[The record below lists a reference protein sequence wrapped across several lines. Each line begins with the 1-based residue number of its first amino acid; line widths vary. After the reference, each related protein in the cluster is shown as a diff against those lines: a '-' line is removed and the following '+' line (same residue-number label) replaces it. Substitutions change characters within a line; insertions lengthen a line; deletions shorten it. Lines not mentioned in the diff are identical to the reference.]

1 MFRVTECTFRVT
13 ECTFRDTE
21 WPFRDTEWRFIINI
35 KQNYLSQNK
44 SDVCTCFYINFS
56 YICGDYIQN
65 KKLIKMNKF
74 FLTSLLVAAA
84 ITANAQD
91 NTTKDSL
98 TMETMMHNIPEVMV
112 KGSRPIVKAERGM
125 LSYNMPLL
133 LKQLPADNAYEA
145 LTRIPGVSN
154 ATGNIS
160 FSGNEV
166 TLIINGQAT
175 TLTQEQLA
183 ERLKAMPATQLAK
196 AEVML
201 SAPARYH
208 VRGMAINIV
217 TKDYAGTNQLSG
229 QIIGGL
235 VQTKYAKGFGDLYL
249 SMQRGKFGLDAQ
261 YKLVN
266 GNSYGESSR
275 IANHPLG
282 NNRIHYNDETG
293 QKSFGITHDYRL
305 GMNYAFSKNHRLD
318 VAYTGQWDKTNS
330 NSRTTGS
337 SISGMHRDSHE
348 YLHNVDVNY
357 ALPFGLTLSGSY
369 TYYRT
374 PQQQALDG
382 TITTENKNETERNL
396 TSGSEQTINK
406 WMFTADQTHSLA
418 HGWGL
423 SYGVKGQFT
432 SNKSYQTTID
442 KDGSVLPDGTSS
454 VDLNERIWNI
464 YAGFSKQI
472 NKAISLEA
480 SVAAEQYHSPIWDKW
495 RVYPTLNALWN
506 VNDNHLLN
514 LSFSSNSEFPSYWST
529 MSNVYYSSTYTE
541 IHGNPDLKPFSYSNV
556 NLMWQIKRRYTLMA
570 FASLKP
576 DYSVQLPYQ
585 TTDRMAVIMK
595 ETNFDYSNSFGLQ
608 ASAIFSAGKWLN
620 GNVFAVGTYKHDK
633 SSHFFDLPFNR
644 KKLSVRLGGMASVKL
659 CSTQDLRLILN
670 PFIQSKAIQGVYDI
684 SPIFRMNAKL
694 QWSSHDGRWGLRING
709 NNIFNNKYDTRS
721 VQGNQDYRMKI
732 NYSWASVTFAVIYKF
747 GGYKEKTVKEVDT
760 SRMGH

>member
-1 MFRVTECTFRVT
+1 
-13 ECTFRDTE
+13 
-21 WPFRDTEWRFIINI
+21 
-35 KQNYLSQNK
+35 
-44 SDVCTCFYINFS
+44 
-56 YICGDYIQN
+56 
-65 KKLIKMNKF
+65 MNRLL
-74 FLTSLLVAAA
+74 LTGLLVTAA

-91 NTTKDSL
+91 NAQKDSL

-112 KGSRPIVKAERGM
+112 KGLRPIVKAERGM

-145 LTRIPGVSN
+145 LTHIPGVSD
-154 ATGNIS
+154 ATGSIS

-166 TLIINGQAT
+166 TLIVNGQAT
-175 TLTQEQLA
+175 TLTQEQLT
-183 ERLKAMPATQLAK
+183 ERLKSMPAAQLAK

-229 QIIGGL
+229 QAIGGMR
-235 VQTKYAKGFGDLYL
+235 QNKYANEFGNLYL
-249 SMQRGKFGLDAQ
+249 SLQRGKFGLDAQ
-261 YKLVN
+261 YKYVN

-282 NNRIHYNDETG
+282 NNRVYYNDETG
-293 QKSFGITHDYRL
+293 QKSFGITHNYRL
-305 GMNYAFSKNHRLD
+305 GMNYTFSTNHRLD
-318 VAYTGQWDKTNS
+318 VAYTGKWDKTSS
-330 NSRTTGS
+330 NSHTTGS
-337 SISGMHRDSHE
+337 SISGMHSDSHE

-382 TITTENKNETERNL
+382 TMTTENKNETERNL
-396 TSGSEQTINK
+396 TSGSKQTINK

-442 KDGSVLPDGTSS
+442 KNGTILPDGTSS
-454 VDLNERIWNI
+454 VDNNERIWNI

-472 NKAISLEA
+472 NKGLSLEA
-480 SVAAEQYHSPIWDKW
+480 SVAAEQYHSPVWDKW

-529 MSNVYYSSTYTE
+529 MSNVFYSSTYTE
-541 IHGNPDLKPFSYSNV
+541 IHGNPDLKPFSYYNV
-556 NLMWQIKRRYTLMA
+556 NLMWQIKRRYTLIA

-576 DYSVQLPYQ
+576 DYFVQLPYQ

-620 GNVFAVGTYKHDK
+620 SNVFAVGTYKHDK
-633 SSHFFDLPFNR
+633 SRNFFDLPFDR
-644 KKLSVRLGGMASVKL
+644 KKLSVILGGTASVKL

-670 PFIQSKAIQGVYDI
+670 PFYQTKAIQGVYDI
-684 SPIFRMNAKL
+684 SPIFSMDAKL
-694 QWSSHDGRWGLRING
+694 QWSSHDGKWGLRLNG
-709 NNIFNNKYDTRS
+709 SNIFNNRFDTRS
-721 VQGNQDYRMKI
+721 VQGNQDYRMKV
-732 NYSWASVTFAVIYKF
+732 NYNWSSFTFAVIYKF

>member
-1 MFRVTECTFRVT
+1 MVNKIFLLGLFL
-13 ECTFRDTE
+13 
-21 WPFRDTEWRFIINI
+21 
-35 KQNYLSQNK
+35 LSVANVKAQ
-44 SDVCTCFYINFS
+44 T
-56 YICGDYIQN
+56 
-65 KKLIKMNKF
+65 
-74 FLTSLLVAAA
+74 LTQ
-84 ITANAQD
+84 T
-91 NTTKDSL
+91 DSL
-98 TMETMMHNIPEVMV
+98 TMETMLHNLPEVMV

-145 LTRIPGVSN
+145 LTRIPGISD
-154 ATGNIS
+154 ATGSIS

-175 TLTQEQLA
+175 TLTQEQLT
-183 ERLKAMPATQLAK
+183 ERLKAMPAAQLAK
-196 AEVML
+196 AEVLL

-229 QIIGGL
+229 QIIGGMR
-235 VQTKYAKGFGDLYL
+235 QNKYANEFGNLYFSL
-249 SMQRGKFGLDAQ
+249 QRGKFGLDAQ
-261 YKLVN
+261 YKYVN

-305 GMNYAFSKNHRLD
+305 GMNYAFGKNHRLD

-506 VNDNHLLN
+506 ANDNHLLN

-529 MSNVYYSSTYTE
+529 MSNVFYSSTYTE
-541 IHGNPDLKPFSYSNV
+541 IHGNPDLKPFSYYNV

-644 KKLSVRLGGMASVKL
+644 KKLSVRLGGTASVKL

-694 QWSSHDGRWGLRING
+694 QWSSHDGKWGLRING

-747 GGYKEKTVKEVDT
+747 GGYKEKNVKAVDT

>member
-1 MFRVTECTFRVT
+1 M
-13 ECTFRDTE
+13 
-21 WPFRDTEWRFIINI
+21 N
-35 KQNYLSQNK
+35 
-44 SDVCTCFYINFS
+44 
-56 YICGDYIQN
+56 
-65 KKLIKMNKF
+65 IKMNRIF
-74 FLTSLLVAAA
+74 FMGIFVALT

-91 NTTKDSL
+91 NIPKDSL
-98 TMETMMHNIPEVMV
+98 TMETMLHNLPEVMV

-145 LTRIPGVSN
+145 LTRIPGVSD
-154 ATGNIS
+154 ATGSIS

-175 TLTQEQLA
+175 TLTQKQLT
-183 ERLKAMPATQLAK
+183 ERLKAMPAAQLAK

-229 QIIGGL
+229 QVIGGMK
-235 VQTKYAKGFGDLYL
+235 QSKYAKGFGDLYL
-249 SMQRGKFGLDAQ
+249 SLQRGKFGLDAQ
-261 YKLVN
+261 YKYVN

-282 NNRIHYNDETG
+282 NNRVYYNDETG
-293 QKSFGITHDYRL
+293 QKSFGITHNYRL

-318 VAYTGQWDKTNS
+318 VAYTGLWDKRCSNS
-330 NSRTTGS
+330 NTTGS
-337 SISGMHRDSHE
+337 SISGMHHDSHE

-357 ALPFGLTLSGSY
+357 SLPFGLTLNGSY

-382 TITTENKNETERNL
+382 TMHTDESMSETERNL

-442 KDGSVLPDGTSS
+442 KDGTILPDGTSS
-454 VDLNERIWNI
+454 VDNNERIWNI

-480 SVAAEQYHSPIWDKW
+480 SVAAEQYHSPVWDEW
-495 RVYPTLNALWN
+495 RMYPTLNALWN

-529 MSNVYYSSTYTE
+529 MSNVFYSSTYTE
-541 IHGNPDLKPFSYSNV
+541 IHGNPDLKPFSYYNV
-556 NLMWQIKRRYTLMA
+556 NLMWQIKRRYTFMA

-595 ETNFDYSNSFGLQ
+595 ETNFDFSNSFGLQ
-608 ASAIFSAGKWLN
+608 ASAMFNAGKWLN

-644 KKLSVRLGGMASVKL
+644 KKLSVILGGTASVKL

-694 QWSSHDGRWGLRING
+694 QWSSHDGKWGLRLNG
-709 NNIFNNKYDTRS
+709 SNIFNYQFDTRS

-732 NYSWASVTFAVIYKF
+732 NYNWASVTFAVIYKF
-747 GGYKEKTVKEVDT
+747 GGYKEKNVKAVDT

>member
-1 MFRVTECTFRVT
+1 MDNKVFLLGLFLLSVANVKAQTQT
-13 ECTFRDTE
+13 
-21 WPFRDTEWRFIINI
+21 
-35 KQNYLSQNK
+35 QN
-44 SDVCTCFYINFS
+44 
-56 YICGDYIQN
+56 
-65 KKLIKMNKF
+65 
-74 FLTSLLVAAA
+74 
-84 ITANAQD
+84 
-91 NTTKDSL
+91 DSL
-98 TMETMMHNIPEVMV
+98 TMENMMHNLPEIMV

-133 LKQLPADNAYEA
+133 MKQLPADNAYEA
-145 LTRIPGVSN
+145 LTRIPGVSD
-154 ATGNIS
+154 ATGSIS

-175 TLTQEQLA
+175 TLTQEQLT
-183 ERLKAMPATQLAK
+183 ERLKAMPAAQLAK

-229 QIIGGL
+229 QVIGGMK
-235 VQTKYAKGFGDLYL
+235 QSKYAKGFGDLYL
-249 SMQRGKFGLDAQ
+249 SLQRGKFGLDAQ
-261 YKLVN
+261 YKYVN

-282 NNRIHYNDETG
+282 NNRVYYNDETG
-293 QKSFGITHDYRL
+293 QKSFGITHNYRL

-318 VAYTGQWDKTNS
+318 VAYTGHWDKRCSNS
-330 NSRTTGS
+330 NTTGS
-337 SISGMHRDSHE
+337 SISGMHHDSHE

-357 ALPFGLTLSGSY
+357 SLPFGLTLNGSY

-382 TITTENKNETERNL
+382 TMHTDESMSETERNL

-406 WMFTADQTHSLA
+406 WMFTADQTHLLA

-454 VDLNERIWNI
+454 VDLNERIWNL

-472 NKAISLEA
+472 NKALSLEA

-529 MSNVYYSSTYTE
+529 MSNVFYSSTYSE
-541 IHGNPDLKPFSYSNV
+541 IHGNPDLKPFAYYNV

-576 DYSVQLPYQ
+576 DYFVQLPYQ
-585 TTDRMAVIMK
+585 TTERMAVIMK
-595 ETNFDYSNSFGLQ
+595 ETNFDYSNSYGLQ
-608 ASAIFSAGKWLN
+608 ASVIFNAGKWLN

-633 SSHFFDLPFNR
+633 SSNFFDLPFNR
-644 KKLSVRLGGMASVKL
+644 KKFSVILGGTASVKL
-659 CSTQDLRLILN
+659 CNTQDLRLILN
-670 PFIQSKAIQGVYDI
+670 PFYQTKAIQGVYDI

-694 QWSSHDGRWGLRING
+694 QWSSHDGKWGLRLNG
-709 NNIFNNKYDTRS
+709 SNIFNNLYDTRS

-732 NYSWASVTFAVIYKF
+732 NYNWASVTFAVIYKF
-747 GGYKEKTVKEVDT
+747 GGYKEKNVKAVDT

>member
-1 MFRVTECTFRVT
+1 MANKIFLLGLFL
-13 ECTFRDTE
+13 
-21 WPFRDTEWRFIINI
+21 
-35 KQNYLSQNK
+35 LSVANVKAQ
-44 SDVCTCFYINFS
+44 T
-56 YICGDYIQN
+56 
-65 KKLIKMNKF
+65 
-74 FLTSLLVAAA
+74 LTQ
-84 ITANAQD
+84 T
-91 NTTKDSL
+91 DSL
-98 TMETMMHNIPEVMV
+98 TMETMLHNLPEVMV

-145 LTRIPGVSN
+145 LTRIPGISD
-154 ATGNIS
+154 ATGSIS

-166 TLIINGQAT
+166 TLIVNGQAT
-175 TLTQEQLA
+175 TLTQEQLT
-183 ERLKAMPATQLAK
+183 ERLKAMPAAQLAK
-196 AEVML
+196 AEVLL

-229 QIIGGL
+229 QIIGGMR
-235 VQTKYAKGFGDLYL
+235 QNKYANEFGNLYL
-249 SMQRGKFGLDAQ
+249 SLQRGKFGLDAQ
-261 YKLVN
+261 YKYVN

-282 NNRIHYNDETG
+282 NNRVYYNDETG

-305 GMNYAFSKNHRLD
+305 GMNYAFGKNHRLD
-318 VAYTGQWDKTNS
+318 VAYTGRWNKTNS

-529 MSNVYYSSTYTE
+529 MSNVFYSSTYTE
-541 IHGNPDLKPFSYSNV
+541 IHGNPDLKPFSYYNV

-644 KKLSVRLGGMASVKL
+644 KKLSVRLGGTASVKL

-694 QWSSHDGRWGLRING
+694 QWSSHDGKWGLRLNG

-747 GGYKEKTVKEVDT
+747 GGYKEKNVKAVDT

>member
-1 MFRVTECTFRVT
+1 MANKIFLLGLFL
-13 ECTFRDTE
+13 
-21 WPFRDTEWRFIINI
+21 
-35 KQNYLSQNK
+35 LSVA
-44 SDVCTCFYINFS
+44 DVKAQT
-56 YICGDYIQN
+56 
-65 KKLIKMNKF
+65 
-74 FLTSLLVAAA
+74 LTH
-84 ITANAQD
+84 T
-91 NTTKDSL
+91 DSL
-98 TMETMMHNIPEVMV
+98 TMENMMHNLPEVMV

-145 LTRIPGVSN
+145 LTRIPGVSD
-154 ATGNIS
+154 ATGSIS

-175 TLTQEQLA
+175 TLTQEQLT
-183 ERLKAMPATQLAK
+183 ERLKAMPAAQLAK

-229 QIIGGL
+229 QIIGGMR
-235 VQTKYAKGFGDLYL
+235 QNKYANECGNLYL
-249 SMQRGKFGLDAQ
+249 SLQRGKFGLDAQ
-261 YKLVN
+261 YKYVN

-282 NNRIHYNDETG
+282 NNRVYYNDETG

-305 GMNYAFSKNHRLD
+305 GMNYAFGKNHRLD
-318 VAYTGQWDKTNS
+318 VAYTGHWDKTCSNS
-330 NSRTTGS
+330 NTTGS
-337 SISGMHRDSHE
+337 SISGMHHDSHE

-357 ALPFGLTLSGSY
+357 SLPFGLTLNGSY

-382 TITTENKNETERNL
+382 TMHTDESMSETERNL

-442 KDGSVLPDGTSS
+442 KDGTIQPNGTSS
-454 VDLNERIWNI
+454 VDNNERIWNI

-472 NKAISLEA
+472 NKAISVEA

-529 MSNVYYSSTYTE
+529 MSNVFYSSTYSE
-541 IHGNPDLKPFSYSNV
+541 IHGNPDLKPFSYYNV

-576 DYSVQLPYQ
+576 DYFVQLPYQ
-585 TTDRMAVIMK
+585 TTERMAVIMK
-595 ETNFDYSNSFGLQ
+595 ETNFDYSNSYGLQ
-608 ASAIFSAGKWLN
+608 ASVIFNAGKWLN

-633 SSHFFDLPFNR
+633 SSNFFDLPFNR
-644 KKLSVRLGGMASVKL
+644 KKLSVILGGTASVKL
-659 CSTQDLRLILN
+659 CNTQDLRLILN
-670 PFIQSKAIQGVYDI
+670 PFFQSKAIQGVYDI
-684 SPIFRMNAKL
+684 SPVFRMNAKL
-694 QWSSHDGRWGLRING
+694 QWSSHDGKWGLRLNG
-709 NNIFNNKYDTRS
+709 SNIFNNLYDTRS

-732 NYSWASVTFAVIYKF
+732 NYNWASVTFAVIYKF
-747 GGYKEKTVKEVDT
+747 GGYKEKNVKAVDT

>member
-1 MFRVTECTFRVT
+1 MA
-13 ECTFRDTE
+13 
-21 WPFRDTEWRFIINI
+21 
-35 KQNYLSQNK
+35 NK
-44 SDVCTCFYINFS
+44 I
-56 YICGDYIQN
+56 
-65 KKLIKMNKF
+65 
-74 FLTSLLVAAA
+74 FLLGLFLLFVA
-84 ITANAQD
+84 NVKAQ
-91 NTTKDSL
+91 TLTQTDSL
-98 TMETMMHNIPEVMV
+98 TMETMLHNLPEVMV

-145 LTRIPGVSN
+145 LTRIPGVSD
-154 ATGNIS
+154 ATGSIS

-175 TLTQEQLA
+175 TLTQEQLT
-183 ERLKAMPATQLAK
+183 ERLKAMPAAQLAK

-229 QIIGGL
+229 QIIGGMR
-235 VQTKYAKGFGDLYL
+235 QNKYANEFGNLYL
-249 SMQRGKFGLDAQ
+249 SLQRGKFGLDAQ
-261 YKLVN
+261 YKYVN

-282 NNRIHYNDETG
+282 NNRVYYNDETG

-305 GMNYAFSKNHRLD
+305 GVNYAFGKNHRLD
-318 VAYTGQWDKTNS
+318 VAYTGHWDKTCSNS
-330 NSRTTGS
+330 NTTGS
-337 SISGMHRDSHE
+337 SISGMHHDSHE

-357 ALPFGLTLSGSY
+357 SLPFGLTLNGSY
-369 TYYRT
+369 TNYRT

-382 TITTENKNETERNL
+382 TMHTDESMSETERNL

-423 SYGVKGQFT
+423 SYGVRGQFT

-442 KDGSVLPDGTSS
+442 KDGTIQPNGTSS
-454 VDLNERIWNI
+454 VDNNERIWNI

-472 NKAISLEA
+472 NKAISVEA

-529 MSNVYYSSTYTE
+529 MSNVFYSSTYTE
-541 IHGNPDLKPFSYSNV
+541 IHGNPDLKPFAYYNV

-576 DYSVQLPYQ
+576 DYFVQLPYQ
-585 TTDRMAVIMK
+585 TTERMAVIMK
-595 ETNFDYSNSFGLQ
+595 ETNFDYSNSYGLQ
-608 ASAIFSAGKWLN
+608 ASVIFNAGKWLN

-633 SSHFFDLPFNR
+633 SSNFFDLPFNR
-644 KKLSVRLGGMASVKL
+644 KKISVILGGTASVKL
-659 CSTQDLRLILN
+659 CNTQDLRLILN
-670 PFIQSKAIQGVYDI
+670 PFFQSKAIQGVYDI

-694 QWSSHDGRWGLRING
+694 QWTSHDGKWGLRLNG
-709 NNIFNNKYDTRS
+709 NNIFNNLYDTRS
-721 VQGNQDYRMKI
+721 VQGNQDYRMKV
-732 NYSWASVTFAVIYKF
+732 NYNWASVTFAVIYKF

>member
-1 MFRVTECTFRVT
+1 MVNKIFLLGLFL
-13 ECTFRDTE
+13 
-21 WPFRDTEWRFIINI
+21 
-35 KQNYLSQNK
+35 LSVANVKAQ
-44 SDVCTCFYINFS
+44 T
-56 YICGDYIQN
+56 
-65 KKLIKMNKF
+65 
-74 FLTSLLVAAA
+74 LTH
-84 ITANAQD
+84 T
-91 NTTKDSL
+91 DSL
-98 TMETMMHNIPEVMV
+98 TMENMMHNLPEVMV

-145 LTRIPGVSN
+145 LTRIPGISD
-154 ATGNIS
+154 ATGSIS

-166 TLIINGQAT
+166 TLIVNGQAT
-175 TLTQEQLA
+175 TLTQEQLT
-183 ERLKAMPATQLAK
+183 ERLKAMPAAQLAK

-229 QIIGGL
+229 QVIGGMK
-235 VQTKYAKGFGDLYL
+235 QSKYAKGFGDLYL
-249 SMQRGKFGLDAQ
+249 SLQRGKFGLDAQ
-261 YKLVN
+261 YKYVN

-282 NNRIHYNDETG
+282 NNRVYYNDETG
-293 QKSFGITHDYRL
+293 QKSFGITHNYRL

-318 VAYTGQWDKTNS
+318 VAYTGHWDKRCSNS
-330 NSRTTGS
+330 NTTGS
-337 SISGMHRDSHE
+337 SISGMHHDSHE

-357 ALPFGLTLSGSY
+357 SLPFGLTFNGSY

-382 TITTENKNETERNL
+382 TMHTDESMPETERNL

-442 KDGSVLPDGTSS
+442 KDGTIQPNGTSS
-454 VDLNERIWNI
+454 VDNNERIWNI
-464 YAGFSKQI
+464 YAGFNKQI
-472 NKAISLEA
+472 NKAISVEA

-529 MSNVYYSSTYTE
+529 MSNVFYSSTYSE
-541 IHGNPDLKPFSYSNV
+541 IHGNPDLKPFSYYNV

-576 DYSVQLPYQ
+576 DYFVQLPYQ
-585 TTDRMAVIMK
+585 TTERMAVIMK
-595 ETNFDYSNSFGLQ
+595 ETNFDYSNSYGLQ
-608 ASAIFSAGKWLN
+608 ASVIFNAGKWLN

-633 SSHFFDLPFNR
+633 SSNFFDLPFNR
-644 KKLSVRLGGMASVKL
+644 KKLSVILGGTASIKL
-659 CSTQDLRLILN
+659 CQTQDLRLILN
-670 PFIQSKAIQGVYDI
+670 PFYQTKAIQGVYDI

-694 QWSSHDGRWGLRING
+694 QWSSHDGKWGLRLNG
-709 NNIFNNKYDTRS
+709 SNIFNNLYDTRS

-732 NYSWASVTFAVIYKF
+732 NYNWASVTFAVIYKF
-747 GGYKEKTVKEVDT
+747 GGYKEKNVKAVDT

>member
-1 MFRVTECTFRVT
+1 MVNKIFLLGLFL
-13 ECTFRDTE
+13 
-21 WPFRDTEWRFIINI
+21 
-35 KQNYLSQNK
+35 LSVANVKAQ
-44 SDVCTCFYINFS
+44 T
-56 YICGDYIQN
+56 
-65 KKLIKMNKF
+65 
-74 FLTSLLVAAA
+74 LTH
-84 ITANAQD
+84 T
-91 NTTKDSL
+91 DSL
-98 TMETMMHNIPEVMV
+98 TMENMMHNLPEVMV

-133 LKQLPADNAYEA
+133 LKLLPADNAYEA
-145 LTRIPGVSN
+145 LTRIPGISD
-154 ATGNIS
+154 ATGSIS

-166 TLIINGQAT
+166 TLIVNGQAT
-175 TLTQEQLA
+175 TLTQEQLT
-183 ERLKAMPATQLAK
+183 ERLKAMPAAQLAK

-229 QIIGGL
+229 QVIGGMK
-235 VQTKYAKGFGDLYL
+235 QSKYAKGFGDLYL
-249 SMQRGKFGLDAQ
+249 SLQRGKFGLDAQ
-261 YKLVN
+261 YKYVN

-275 IANHPLG
+275 IANQPLG
-282 NNRIHYNDETG
+282 NNRVYYNDETG
-293 QKSFGITHDYRL
+293 QKSFGITHNYRL

-318 VAYTGQWDKTNS
+318 VAYTGHWDKRCSNS
-330 NSRTTGS
+330 NTTGS
-337 SISGMHRDSHE
+337 SISGMHHDSHE

-357 ALPFGLTLSGSY
+357 SLPFGLTLNGSY

-382 TITTENKNETERNL
+382 TMHTDESMPETERNL

-442 KDGSVLPDGTSS
+442 KDGTIQPNGTSS
-454 VDLNERIWNI
+454 VDNNERIWNI

-472 NKAISLEA
+472 NKAISVEA

-529 MSNVYYSSTYTE
+529 MSNVFYSSTYSE
-541 IHGNPDLKPFSYSNV
+541 IHGNPDLKPFSYYNV

-576 DYSVQLPYQ
+576 DYFVQLPYQ
-585 TTDRMAVIMK
+585 TTERMAVIMK
-595 ETNFDYSNSFGLQ
+595 ETNFDYSNSYGLQ
-608 ASAIFSAGKWLN
+608 ASVIFNAGKWLN

-633 SSHFFDLPFNR
+633 NSNFFDLPFNR
-644 KKLSVRLGGMASVKL
+644 KKLSVILGGTASIKL
-659 CSTQDLRLILN
+659 CQTQDLRLILN
-670 PFIQSKAIQGVYDI
+670 PFYQTKAIQGVYDI
-684 SPIFRMNAKL
+684 SPVFRMNAKL
-694 QWSSHDGRWGLRING
+694 QWSSHDGKWGLRLNG
-709 NNIFNNKYDTRS
+709 SNIFNNLYDTRS

-732 NYSWASVTFAVIYKF
+732 NYNWASVTFAVIYKF
-747 GGYKEKTVKEVDT
+747 GGYKEKNVKAVDT

>member
-1 MFRVTECTFRVT
+1 MVNKIFLLGLFL
-13 ECTFRDTE
+13 
-21 WPFRDTEWRFIINI
+21 
-35 KQNYLSQNK
+35 LSVANVKAQ
-44 SDVCTCFYINFS
+44 T
-56 YICGDYIQN
+56 
-65 KKLIKMNKF
+65 
-74 FLTSLLVAAA
+74 LTH
-84 ITANAQD
+84 T
-91 NTTKDSL
+91 DSL
-98 TMETMMHNIPEVMV
+98 TMENMMHNLPEVMV

-145 LTRIPGVSN
+145 LTRIPGISD
-154 ATGNIS
+154 ATGSIS

-166 TLIINGQAT
+166 TLIVNGQAT
-175 TLTQEQLA
+175 TLTQEQLT
-183 ERLKAMPATQLAK
+183 ERLKAMPAAQLAK
-196 AEVML
+196 AEVIL

-229 QIIGGL
+229 QVIGGMK
-235 VQTKYAKGFGDLYL
+235 QSKYAKGFGDLYL
-249 SMQRGKFGLDAQ
+249 SLQRGKFGLDAQ
-261 YKLVN
+261 YKYVN

-282 NNRIHYNDETG
+282 NNRVYYNDETG
-293 QKSFGITHDYRL
+293 QKSFGITHNYRL

-318 VAYTGQWDKTNS
+318 VAYTGHWDKRCSNS
-330 NSRTTGS
+330 NTTGS
-337 SISGMHRDSHE
+337 SISGMHHDSHE

-357 ALPFGLTLSGSY
+357 SLPFGLTLNGSY

-382 TITTENKNETERNL
+382 TMHTDESMPETERNL

-442 KDGSVLPDGTSS
+442 KDGTIQPNGTSS
-454 VDLNERIWNI
+454 VDNNERIWNI
-464 YAGFSKQI
+464 YAGFNKQI
-472 NKAISLEA
+472 NKAISVEA

-529 MSNVYYSSTYTE
+529 MSNVFYSSTYSE
-541 IHGNPDLKPFSYSNV
+541 IHGNPDLKPFSYYNV

-576 DYSVQLPYQ
+576 DYFVQLPYQ
-585 TTDRMAVIMK
+585 TTERMAVIMK
-595 ETNFDYSNSFGLQ
+595 ETNFDYSNSYGLQ
-608 ASAIFSAGKWLN
+608 ASVIFNAGKWLN

-633 SSHFFDLPFNR
+633 SSNFFDLPFNR
-644 KKLSVRLGGMASVKL
+644 KKLSVILGGTASIKL
-659 CSTQDLRLILN
+659 CQTQDLRLILN
-670 PFIQSKAIQGVYDI
+670 PFYQTKAIQGVYDI

-694 QWSSHDGRWGLRING
+694 QWSSHDGKWGLRLNG
-709 NNIFNNKYDTRS
+709 SNIFNNLYDTRS

-732 NYSWASVTFAVIYKF
+732 NYNWASVTFAVIYKF
-747 GGYKEKTVKEVDT
+747 GGYKEKNVKAVDT

>member
-1 MFRVTECTFRVT
+1 MVNKIFLLGLFL
-13 ECTFRDTE
+13 
-21 WPFRDTEWRFIINI
+21 
-35 KQNYLSQNK
+35 LSVANVKAQ
-44 SDVCTCFYINFS
+44 T
-56 YICGDYIQN
+56 
-65 KKLIKMNKF
+65 
-74 FLTSLLVAAA
+74 LTH
-84 ITANAQD
+84 T
-91 NTTKDSL
+91 DSL
-98 TMETMMHNIPEVMV
+98 TMENMMHNLPEVMV

-145 LTRIPGVSN
+145 LTRIPGISD
-154 ATGNIS
+154 ATGSIS

-166 TLIINGQAT
+166 TLIVNGQAT
-175 TLTQEQLA
+175 TLTQEQLT
-183 ERLKAMPATQLAK
+183 ERLKAMPAAQLAK

-229 QIIGGL
+229 QVIGGMK
-235 VQTKYAKGFGDLYL
+235 QSKYAKGFGDLYL
-249 SMQRGKFGLDAQ
+249 SLQRGKFGLDAQ
-261 YKLVN
+261 YKYVN

-282 NNRIHYNDETG
+282 NNRVYYNDETG
-293 QKSFGITHDYRL
+293 QKSFGITHNYRL

-318 VAYTGQWDKTNS
+318 VAYTGHWDKRCSNS
-330 NSRTTGS
+330 NTTGS
-337 SISGMHRDSHE
+337 SISGMHHDSHE

-357 ALPFGLTLSGSY
+357 SLPFGLTLNGSY

-382 TITTENKNETERNL
+382 TMHTDESMPETERNL

-442 KDGSVLPDGTSS
+442 KDGTIQPNGTSS
-454 VDLNERIWNI
+454 VDNNERIWNI
-464 YAGFSKQI
+464 YAGFNKQI
-472 NKAISLEA
+472 NKAISVEA

-529 MSNVYYSSTYTE
+529 MSNVFYSSTYSE
-541 IHGNPDLKPFSYSNV
+541 IHGNPDLKPFSYYNV
-556 NLMWQIKRRYTLMA
+556 NLMWQIKRRFTLMA

-576 DYSVQLPYQ
+576 DYFVQLPYQ
-585 TTDRMAVIMK
+585 TTERMAVIMK
-595 ETNFDYSNSFGLQ
+595 ETNFDYSNSYGLQ
-608 ASAIFSAGKWLN
+608 ASVIFNAGKWLN

-633 SSHFFDLPFNR
+633 SSNFFDLPFNR
-644 KKLSVRLGGMASVKL
+644 KKLSVILGGTASIKL
-659 CSTQDLRLILN
+659 CQTQDLRLILN
-670 PFIQSKAIQGVYDI
+670 PFYQTKAIQGVYDI

-694 QWSSHDGRWGLRING
+694 QWSSHDGKWGLRLNG
-709 NNIFNNKYDTRS
+709 SNIFNNLYDTRS

-732 NYSWASVTFAVIYKF
+732 NYNWASVTFAVIYKF
-747 GGYKEKTVKEVDT
+747 GGYKEKNVKAVDT

>member
-1 MFRVTECTFRVT
+1 MANKI
-13 ECTFRDTE
+13 
-21 WPFRDTEWRFIINI
+21 FILGLFL
-35 KQNYLSQNK
+35 LS
-44 SDVCTCFYINFS
+44 
-56 YICGDYIQN
+56 
-65 KKLIKMNKF
+65 
-74 FLTSLLVAAA
+74 VA
-84 ITANAQD
+84 NVKAQAQ
-91 NTTKDSL
+91 TQTDSL
-98 TMETMMHNIPEVMV
+98 TMENMMHNLPEVMV
-112 KGSRPIVKAERGM
+112 KGSRPVVKAERGM
-125 LSYNMPLL
+125 LTYNMPLL
-133 LKQLPADNAYEA
+133 IKLLPADNAYEA
-145 LTRIPGVSN
+145 LTRIPGVSD
-154 ATGNIS
+154 ATGRIS

-175 TLTQEQLA
+175 TLTQEQLT
-183 ERLKAMPATQLAK
+183 ERLKAMPAAQLAK

-235 VQTKYAKGFGDLYL
+235 QQSKYAKGFGNLYL

-261 YKLVN
+261 YQFIN
-266 GNSYGESSR
+266 GNSYGESSL

-282 NNRIHYNDETG
+282 NNHVYYNDETG

-318 VAYTGQWDKTNS
+318 VAYTGQWDKTSS
-330 NSRTTGS
+330 NNHTTGS
-337 SISGMHRDSHE
+337 SISGMHLDSHE

-357 ALPFGLTLSGSY
+357 SLPFGLTLNGSY

-382 TITTENKNETERNL
+382 TMHTDESMPETERNL
-396 TSGSEQTINK
+396 ISGSEQTINK

-442 KDGSVLPDGTSS
+442 KDGTIQPNGTSS
-454 VDLNERIWNI
+454 VDNNERIWNI

-472 NKAISLEA
+472 NKAVSLEA

-529 MSNVYYSSTYTE
+529 MSNVFYSSTYTE
-541 IHGNPDLKPFSYSNV
+541 IHGNPNLKPYSYYNV

-576 DYSVQLPYQ
+576 DYFVQLPYQ

-595 ETNFDYSNSFGLQ
+595 ETNFDYSNSYGLQ
-608 ASAIFSAGKWLN
+608 ASVIFNAGKWLN

-633 SSHFFDLPFNR
+633 SSYFFDLPFNR
-644 KKLSVRLGGMASVKL
+644 KKLSVILGGTASVKL
-659 CSTQDLRLILN
+659 CNTQDLRLIFN
-670 PFIQSKAIQGVYDI
+670 PFFQSKAIQGVYDI
-684 SPIFRMNAKL
+684 SPIFSMDAKL
-694 QWSSHDGRWGLRING
+694 QWSSHDGKWGLRLNG
-709 NNIFNNKYDTRS
+709 SNIFNNLYDTRS

-732 NYSWASVTFAVIYKF
+732 NNNWASFTFAVIYKF

>member
-1 MFRVTECTFRVT
+1 MVNKIFLLGLFL
-13 ECTFRDTE
+13 
-21 WPFRDTEWRFIINI
+21 
-35 KQNYLSQNK
+35 LSVANVKAQ
-44 SDVCTCFYINFS
+44 T
-56 YICGDYIQN
+56 
-65 KKLIKMNKF
+65 
-74 FLTSLLVAAA
+74 LTH
-84 ITANAQD
+84 T
-91 NTTKDSL
+91 DSL
-98 TMETMMHNIPEVMV
+98 TMENMMHNLPEVMV

-145 LTRIPGVSN
+145 LTRIPGISD
-154 ATGNIS
+154 ATGSIS

-166 TLIINGQAT
+166 TLIVNGQAT
-175 TLTQEQLA
+175 TLTQEQLT
-183 ERLKAMPATQLAK
+183 ERLKAMPAAQLAK

-229 QIIGGL
+229 QFIGGMK
-235 VQTKYAKGFGDLYL
+235 QSKYAKGFGDLYL
-249 SMQRGKFGLDAQ
+249 SLQRGKFGLDAQ
-261 YKLVN
+261 YKYVN

-282 NNRIHYNDETG
+282 NNRVYYNDETG
-293 QKSFGITHDYRL
+293 QKSFGITHNYRL

-318 VAYTGQWDKTNS
+318 VAYTGHWDKRCSNS
-330 NSRTTGS
+330 NTTGS
-337 SISGMHRDSHE
+337 SISGMHHDSHE

-357 ALPFGLTLSGSY
+357 SLPFGLTLNGSY

-382 TITTENKNETERNL
+382 TMHTDESMLETERNL

-442 KDGSVLPDGTSS
+442 KDGTIQPNGTSS
-454 VDLNERIWNI
+454 VDNNERIWNI

-472 NKAISLEA
+472 NKAISVEA

-529 MSNVYYSSTYTE
+529 MSNVFYSSTYSE
-541 IHGNPDLKPFSYSNV
+541 IHGNPDLKPFSYYNV

-576 DYSVQLPYQ
+576 DYFVQLPYQ
-585 TTDRMAVIMK
+585 TTERMAVIMK
-595 ETNFDYSNSFGLQ
+595 ETNFDYSNSYGLQ
-608 ASAIFSAGKWLN
+608 ASVIFNAGKWLN

-633 SSHFFDLPFNR
+633 SCNFFDLPFDR
-644 KKLSVRLGGMASVKL
+644 KKLSVILGGTASVKL
-659 CSTQDLRLILN
+659 SSTQDLRLILN
-670 PFIQSKAIQGVYDI
+670 PFYQTKAIQGVYDI
-684 SPIFRMNAKL
+684 SPVFRMDAKL
-694 QWSSHDGRWGLRING
+694 QWSSHDGKWGVRLNG
-709 NNIFNNKYDTRS
+709 NNIFNNRFDTRS
-721 VQGNQDYRMKI
+721 VQGNQDYRMTI
-732 NYSWASVTFAVIYKF
+732 NYNWASVTFAVIYKF
-747 GGYKEKTVKEVDT
+747 GGYKEKNVKAVDT

>member
-1 MFRVTECTFRVT
+1 MANKIFLLGLFL
-13 ECTFRDTE
+13 
-21 WPFRDTEWRFIINI
+21 
-35 KQNYLSQNK
+35 LSVANVKAQ
-44 SDVCTCFYINFS
+44 T
-56 YICGDYIQN
+56 
-65 KKLIKMNKF
+65 
-74 FLTSLLVAAA
+74 LTQ
-84 ITANAQD
+84 T
-91 NTTKDSL
+91 DSL
-98 TMETMMHNIPEVMV
+98 TMETMLHNLPEVMV

-145 LTRIPGVSN
+145 LTRIPGVSD
-154 ATGNIS
+154 ATGSIS

-175 TLTQEQLA
+175 TLTQEQLT
-183 ERLKAMPATQLAK
+183 ERLKAMPAAQLSK

-229 QIIGGL
+229 QVIGGMK
-235 VQTKYAKGFGDLYL
+235 QSKYAKGFGDLYL
-249 SMQRGKFGLDAQ
+249 SLQRGKFGLDAQ
-261 YKLVN
+261 YKYVN

-282 NNRIHYNDETG
+282 NNRVYYNDETG
-293 QKSFGITHDYRL
+293 QKSFGITHNYRL

-318 VAYTGQWDKTNS
+318 VAYTGHWDKRCSNS
-330 NSRTTGS
+330 NTTGS
-337 SISGMHRDSHE
+337 SISGMHHDSHE

-357 ALPFGLTLSGSY
+357 SLPFGLTLNGSY

-529 MSNVYYSSTYTE
+529 MSNVFYSSTYTE
-541 IHGNPDLKPFSYSNV
+541 IHGNPDLKPFSYYNV

-644 KKLSVRLGGMASVKL
+644 KKLSVRLGGTASVKL

-694 QWSSHDGRWGLRING
+694 QWSSHDGRWGLRLNG

>member
-1 MFRVTECTFRVT
+1 
-13 ECTFRDTE
+13 
-21 WPFRDTEWRFIINI
+21 
-35 KQNYLSQNK
+35 
-44 SDVCTCFYINFS
+44 
-56 YICGDYIQN
+56 
-65 KKLIKMNKF
+65 MNRILF
-74 FLTSLLVAAA
+74 MGIFVALT

-91 NTTKDSL
+91 DMPKDSL
-98 TMETMMHNIPEVMV
+98 TMEWNSMFRNLPEVMI

-145 LTRIPGVSN
+145 LIRIPGVSD
-154 ATGNIS
+154 ATGSIS

-175 TLTQEQLA
+175 TLTQEQLT
-183 ERLKAMPATQLAK
+183 ERLKAMPAAQLAK

-229 QIIGGL
+229 QIIGGMR
-235 VQTKYAKGFGDLYL
+235 QNKYANEFGNLYL
-249 SMQRGKFGLDAQ
+249 SLQRGKFGLDAQ
-261 YKLVN
+261 YKYVN

-282 NNRIHYNDETG
+282 NNRVYYNDETG
-293 QKSFGITHDYRL
+293 QKSFGITHNYRL

-318 VAYTGQWDKTNS
+318 VAYTGHWDKRCSNS
-330 NSRTTGS
+330 NTTGS
-337 SISGMHRDSHE
+337 SISGMHYDSHE

-357 ALPFGLTLSGSY
+357 SLPFGLTLNGSY

-382 TITTENKNETERNL
+382 TMHTDESMLETERNL

-406 WMFTADQTHSLA
+406 WMFTADQTHSLTK
-418 HGWGL
+418 GWGL

-529 MSNVYYSSTYTE
+529 MSNVFYSSTYTE
-541 IHGNPDLKPFSYSNV
+541 IHGNPDLKPFSYYNI

-585 TTDRMAVIMK
+585 PTDRMAVILK
-595 ETNFDYSNSFGLQ
+595 ETNFNYENSFGLQ
-608 ASAIFSAGKWLN
+608 ASAIFSAGKWLD
-620 GNVFAVGTYKHDK
+620 GNVYAVGIYKHSK
-633 SSHFFDLPFNR
+633 SDHFFDMSFNR
-644 KKLSVRLGGMASVKL
+644 KKLTVALGGTASIKL
-659 CSTQDLRLILN
+659 CHTQDLRLILN
-670 PFIQSKAIQGVYDI
+670 PFFQSKAIQGVYDV

-694 QWSSHDGRWGLRING
+694 QWTSHDGRWGLRLNG

-732 NYSWASVTFAVIYKF
+732 NYNWASVTFAVIYKF
-747 GGYKEKTVKEVDT
+747 GGYKEKSIKKVDT

>member
-1 MFRVTECTFRVT
+1 
-13 ECTFRDTE
+13 
-21 WPFRDTEWRFIINI
+21 
-35 KQNYLSQNK
+35 
-44 SDVCTCFYINFS
+44 
-56 YICGDYIQN
+56 
-65 KKLIKMNKF
+65 MNKF

-145 LTRIPGVSN
+145 LTHIPGVSN

-166 TLIINGQAT
+166 TLIVNGQAT

-183 ERLKAMPATQLAK
+183 ERLKAMPAAHLAK

-305 GMNYAFSKNHRLD
+305 GMNYTFSKNNRLD

-369 TYYRT
+369 TYYCT
-374 PQQQALDG
+374 PRQQALDG
-382 TITTENKNETERNL
+382 TMHTDESMPETERNL

-418 HGWGL
+418 NCWGL

-529 MSNVYYSSTYTE
+529 MSNVFYSSTYTE
-541 IHGNPDLKPFSYSNV
+541 IHGNPDLKPFSYYNV

-576 DYSVQLPYQ
+576 DYFVQLPYQ

-608 ASAIFSAGKWLN
+608 ASVIFNAGKWLN

-633 SSHFFDLPFNR
+633 SSNFFDLPFNR
-644 KKLSVRLGGMASVKL
+644 KKLSVILGGTASVKL
-659 CSTQDLRLILN
+659 CNSQDLRLILN
-670 PFIQSKAIQGVYDI
+670 PFYQTKAIQGVYDI
-684 SPIFRMNAKL
+684 SPIFSMDAKL
-694 QWSSHDGRWGLRING
+694 QWSSHDGKWGLRLNG
-709 NNIFNNKYDTRS
+709 NNIFNNLYDTRS
-721 VQGNQDYRMKI
+721 VQGNQDYRMKV
-732 NYSWASVTFAVIYKF
+732 NYNWASVTFAVVYKF
-747 GGYKEKTVKEVDT
+747 GGYKEKNVKAVDT

>member
-1 MFRVTECTFRVT
+1 MANKIFLLGLFL
-13 ECTFRDTE
+13 
-21 WPFRDTEWRFIINI
+21 
-35 KQNYLSQNK
+35 LSVANVKAQ
-44 SDVCTCFYINFS
+44 T
-56 YICGDYIQN
+56 
-65 KKLIKMNKF
+65 
-74 FLTSLLVAAA
+74 LTQ
-84 ITANAQD
+84 T
-91 NTTKDSL
+91 DSL
-98 TMETMMHNIPEVMV
+98 TMETMLHNLPEVMV

-145 LTRIPGVSN
+145 LTRIPGVSD
-154 ATGNIS
+154 ATGSIS

-166 TLIINGQAT
+166 TLIVNGQAT
-175 TLTQEQLA
+175 TLTQEQLT
-183 ERLKAMPATQLAK
+183 ERLKAMPAAQLAK
-196 AEVML
+196 AEVLL

-229 QIIGGL
+229 QIIGGMR
-235 VQTKYAKGFGDLYL
+235 QNKYANEFGNLYL
-249 SMQRGKFGLDAQ
+249 SLQRGKFGLDAQ
-261 YKLVN
+261 YKYVN

-275 IANHPLG
+275 IANHPLD
-282 NNRIHYNDETG
+282 NNRVCYNDETG

-305 GMNYAFSKNHRLD
+305 GMNYTFSKNHRLD
-318 VAYTGQWDKTNS
+318 VAYTGRWNKTNS

-464 YAGFSKQI
+464 YADFSKQI

-495 RVYPTLNALWN
+495 RVYPTFNALWN

-529 MSNVYYSSTYTE
+529 MSNVFYSSTYTE
-541 IHGNPDLKPFSYSNV
+541 IHGNPDLKPFSYYNV

-644 KKLSVRLGGMASVKL
+644 KKLSVRLGGTASVKL

-694 QWSSHDGRWGLRING
+694 QWSSHDGRWGLRLNG

>member
-1 MFRVTECTFRVT
+1 MVNKIFLLGLFL
-13 ECTFRDTE
+13 
-21 WPFRDTEWRFIINI
+21 
-35 KQNYLSQNK
+35 LSVANVKAQ
-44 SDVCTCFYINFS
+44 T
-56 YICGDYIQN
+56 
-65 KKLIKMNKF
+65 
-74 FLTSLLVAAA
+74 LTH
-84 ITANAQD
+84 T
-91 NTTKDSL
+91 DSL
-98 TMETMMHNIPEVMV
+98 TMENMMHNLPEVMV

-145 LTRIPGVSN
+145 LTRIPGISD
-154 ATGNIS
+154 ATGSIS

-166 TLIINGQAT
+166 TLIVNGQAT
-175 TLTQEQLA
+175 TLTQEQLT
-183 ERLKAMPATQLAK
+183 ERLKAMPAAQLAK

-229 QIIGGL
+229 QVIGGMK
-235 VQTKYAKGFGDLYL
+235 QSKYAKGFGDLYL
-249 SMQRGKFGLDAQ
+249 SLQRGKFGLDAQ
-261 YKLVN
+261 YKYVN

-282 NNRIHYNDETG
+282 NNRVYYNDETG
-293 QKSFGITHDYRL
+293 QKSFGITHNYRL

-318 VAYTGQWDKTNS
+318 VAYTGHWDKRCSNS
-330 NSRTTGS
+330 NTTGS
-337 SISGMHRDSHE
+337 SISGMHHDSHE

-357 ALPFGLTLSGSY
+357 SLPFGLTLNGSY

-382 TITTENKNETERNL
+382 TMHTDESMPETERNL

-442 KDGSVLPDGTSS
+442 KDGTIQPNGTSS
-454 VDLNERIWNI
+454 VDNNERIWNI

-472 NKAISLEA
+472 NKAISVEA

-529 MSNVYYSSTYTE
+529 MSNVFYSSTYSE
-541 IHGNPDLKPFSYSNV
+541 IHGNPDLKPFSYYNV

-576 DYSVQLPYQ
+576 DYFVQLPYQ
-585 TTDRMAVIMK
+585 TTERMAVIMK
-595 ETNFDYSNSFGLQ
+595 EANFDYSNSYGLQ
-608 ASAIFSAGKWLN
+608 ASVIFNAGKWLN

-633 SSHFFDLPFNR
+633 NSNFFDLPFNR
-644 KKLSVRLGGMASVKL
+644 KKLSVILGGTASIKL
-659 CSTQDLRLILN
+659 CQTQDLRLILN
-670 PFIQSKAIQGVYDI
+670 PFYQTKAIQGVYDI
-684 SPIFRMNAKL
+684 SPVFRMNAKL
-694 QWSSHDGRWGLRING
+694 QWSSHDGKWGLRLNG
-709 NNIFNNKYDTRS
+709 SNIFNNLYDTRS

-732 NYSWASVTFAVIYKF
+732 NYNWASVTFAVIYKF
-747 GGYKEKTVKEVDT
+747 GGYKEKNVKAVDT

>member
-1 MFRVTECTFRVT
+1 MVNKIFLLGLFL
-13 ECTFRDTE
+13 
-21 WPFRDTEWRFIINI
+21 
-35 KQNYLSQNK
+35 LSVANVKAQ
-44 SDVCTCFYINFS
+44 T
-56 YICGDYIQN
+56 
-65 KKLIKMNKF
+65 
-74 FLTSLLVAAA
+74 LTQ
-84 ITANAQD
+84 T
-91 NTTKDSL
+91 DSL
-98 TMETMMHNIPEVMV
+98 TMETMLHNLPEVMV

-145 LTRIPGVSN
+145 LTRIPGVSD
-154 ATGNIS
+154 ATGSIS

-175 TLTQEQLA
+175 TLTQEQLT
-183 ERLKAMPATQLAK
+183 ERLKAMPAAQLSK

-201 SAPARYH
+201 SAPARNH

-229 QIIGGL
+229 QIIGGMR
-235 VQTKYAKGFGDLYL
+235 QNKYANEFGNLYL
-249 SMQRGKFGLDAQ
+249 SLQRDKFGLDAQ
-261 YKLVN
+261 YKYVN

-305 GMNYAFSKNHRLD
+305 GMNYAFGKNHRLD

-337 SISGMHRDSHE
+337 SISGMHHDSHE

-529 MSNVYYSSTYTE
+529 MSNVFYSSTYTE
-541 IHGNPDLKPFSYSNV
+541 IHGNPDLKPFSYYNV

-644 KKLSVRLGGMASVKL
+644 KKLSVRLGGTASVKL

-694 QWSSHDGRWGLRING
+694 QWSSHDGRWGLRLNG

-732 NYSWASVTFAVIYKF
+732 NYNWASVTFAVIYKF

>member
-1 MFRVTECTFRVT
+1 MVNKIFLLGLFL
-13 ECTFRDTE
+13 
-21 WPFRDTEWRFIINI
+21 
-35 KQNYLSQNK
+35 LSVDNVKAQ
-44 SDVCTCFYINFS
+44 T
-56 YICGDYIQN
+56 
-65 KKLIKMNKF
+65 
-74 FLTSLLVAAA
+74 LTH
-84 ITANAQD
+84 T
-91 NTTKDSL
+91 DSL
-98 TMETMMHNIPEVMV
+98 TMENMMHNLPEVMV

-145 LTRIPGVSN
+145 LTRIPGISD
-154 ATGNIS
+154 ATGSIS

-166 TLIINGQAT
+166 TLIVNGQAT
-175 TLTQEQLA
+175 TLTQEQLT
-183 ERLKAMPATQLAK
+183 ERLKAMPAAQLAK

-229 QIIGGL
+229 QIIGGMK
-235 VQTKYAKGFGDLYL
+235 QSKYAKGFGDLYL
-249 SMQRGKFGLDAQ
+249 SLQRGKFGLDAQ
-261 YKLVN
+261 YKYVN

-282 NNRIHYNDETG
+282 NNRVYYNDETG
-293 QKSFGITHDYRL
+293 QKSFGITHNYRL

-318 VAYTGQWDKTNS
+318 VAYTGHWDKRCSNS
-330 NSRTTGS
+330 NTTGS
-337 SISGMHRDSHE
+337 SISGMHHDSHE

-357 ALPFGLTLSGSY
+357 SLPFGLTLNGSY

-382 TITTENKNETERNL
+382 TMHTDDSMLETERNL

-432 SNKSYQTTID
+432 SDKSYQTTID
-442 KDGSVLPDGTSS
+442 KDGTIQPNGTSS
-454 VDLNERIWNI
+454 VDNNERIWNI

-472 NKAISLEA
+472 NKAISVEA

-529 MSNVYYSSTYTE
+529 MSNVFYSSTYSE
-541 IHGNPDLKPFSYSNV
+541 IHGNPDLKPFSYYNV

-576 DYSVQLPYQ
+576 DYFVQLPYQ
-585 TTDRMAVIMK
+585 TTERMAVIMK
-595 ETNFDYSNSFGLQ
+595 ETNFDYSNSYGLQ
-608 ASAIFSAGKWLN
+608 ASVIFNAGKWLN
-620 GNVFAVGTYKHDK
+620 GNVFAVGTYKHEK
-633 SSHFFDLPFNR
+633 SSNFFDLPFNR
-644 KKLSVRLGGMASVKL
+644 KKLSVILGGTASVKL
-659 CSTQDLRLILN
+659 CNTQDLRLILN
-670 PFIQSKAIQGVYDI
+670 PFFQSKAIQGVYDV
-684 SPIFRMNAKL
+684 SPIFKMNAKL
-694 QWSSHDGRWGLRING
+694 QWTSHDGKWGLRLNG
-709 NNIFNNKYDTRS
+709 SNIFNNLYDTRS

-732 NYSWASVTFAVIYKF
+732 NYNWASVTFGVIYKF
-747 GGYKEKTVKEVDT
+747 GGYKEKKVKEVDT

>member
-1 MFRVTECTFRVT
+1 MNRVLFMGIFVA
-13 ECTFRDTE
+13 
-21 WPFRDTEWRFIINI
+21 
-35 KQNYLSQNK
+35 
-44 SDVCTCFYINFS
+44 
-56 YICGDYIQN
+56 
-65 KKLIKMNKF
+65 
-74 FLTSLLVAAA
+74 LT

-91 NTTKDSL
+91 NIPKDSL
-98 TMETMMHNIPEVMV
+98 TMEWKSMFRNLPEVMI

-145 LTRIPGVSN
+145 LTRIPGVSD

-160 FSGNEV
+160 FLGNEV
-166 TLIINGQAT
+166 TLIVNGQAT

-183 ERLKAMPATQLAK
+183 ERLKAMPAAQLAK

-208 VRGMAINIV
+208 VRGMVINIV

-229 QIIGGL
+229 QVIGGMK
-235 VQTKYAKGFGDLYL
+235 QSKYAKGFGDLYL
-249 SMQRGKFGLDAQ
+249 SLQRGKFGLDAQ
-261 YKLVN
+261 YKYVN

-282 NNRIHYNDETG
+282 NNRVYYNDETG

-318 VAYTGQWDKTNS
+318 VAYTGHWDKRCSNS
-330 NSRTTGS
+330 NTTGS
-337 SISGMHRDSHE
+337 SISGMHHDSHE
-348 YLHNVDVNY
+348 YLHDVDVNY
-357 ALPFGLTLSGSY
+357 SLPFGLTLNGSY

-382 TITTENKNETERNL
+382 TMHTDESMPETERNL

-418 HGWGL
+418 NCWGL

-472 NKAISLEA
+472 NKAVSVEA

-529 MSNVYYSSTYTE
+529 MSNVFYSSTYTE
-541 IHGNPDLKPFSYSNV
+541 IHGNPDLKPFSYYNV

-576 DYSVQLPYQ
+576 DYFVQLPYQ
-585 TTDRMAVIMK
+585 TTERMAVIMK
-595 ETNFDYSNSFGLQ
+595 ETNFDYSNSYGLQ
-608 ASAIFSAGKWLN
+608 ASVIFNAGKWLN

-633 SSHFFDLPFNR
+633 SSNFFDLPFNR
-644 KKLSVRLGGMASVKL
+644 KKLSVILGGTASVKL
-659 CSTQDLRLILN
+659 CNTPDLRLILN
-670 PFIQSKAIQGVYDI
+670 PFFQSKAKQGVYDI
-684 SPIFRMNAKL
+684 SPIFSMNAKL
-694 QWSSHDGRWGLRING
+694 QWSSHDGRWGVRLNG
-709 NNIFNNKYDTRS
+709 SNIFNNRFDTRS

-747 GGYKEKTVKEVDT
+747 GGYKEKNIKKVDT

>member
-1 MFRVTECTFRVT
+1 
-13 ECTFRDTE
+13 
-21 WPFRDTEWRFIINI
+21 
-35 KQNYLSQNK
+35 
-44 SDVCTCFYINFS
+44 
-56 YICGDYIQN
+56 
-65 KKLIKMNKF
+65 MNRLL
-74 FLTSLLVAAA
+74 LTGLLVAAA

-91 NTTKDSL
+91 NAQKDSL

-145 LTRIPGVSN
+145 LTHIPGVSN

-166 TLIINGQAT
+166 TLIVNGQAT

-183 ERLKAMPATQLAK
+183 ERLKAMPAAQLSK

-217 TKDYAGTNQLSG
+217 TKDYAGNNQLSG
-229 QIIGGL
+229 QIIGGMR
-235 VQTKYAKGFGDLYL
+235 QNKYANEFGNLYL
-249 SMQRGKFGLDAQ
+249 SLQRDKFGLDAQ
-261 YKLVN
+261 YKYVN

-305 GMNYAFSKNHRLD
+305 GMNYTFSKNNRLD

-406 WMFTADQTHSLA
+406 WMFTADQTHSLS

-442 KDGSVLPDGTSS
+442 KDGTILPDGTSS
-454 VDLNERIWNI
+454 VDNNERIWNI

-472 NKAISLEA
+472 NKALSLEA

-529 MSNVYYSSTYTE
+529 MSNVFYSSTYTE
-541 IHGNPDLKPFSYSNV
+541 IHGNPDLKSFSYYNV

-576 DYSVQLPYQ
+576 DYFVQLPYQ

-633 SSHFFDLPFNR
+633 SCNFFDLPFNR
-644 KKLSVRLGGMASVKL
+644 KKLSVILGGTASVKL

-670 PFIQSKAIQGVYDI
+670 PFYQTKAIQGVYDI
-684 SPIFRMNAKL
+684 SPIFRMDAKL
-694 QWSSHDGRWGLRING
+694 QWSSHDGKWGVRLNG
-709 NNIFNNKYDTRS
+709 SNIFNNRFDTRS

-732 NYSWASVTFAVIYKF
+732 NYNWASVTFAVIYKF

>member
-1 MFRVTECTFRVT
+1 MVNKIFLLGLFL
-13 ECTFRDTE
+13 
-21 WPFRDTEWRFIINI
+21 
-35 KQNYLSQNK
+35 LSVANVKAQ
-44 SDVCTCFYINFS
+44 T
-56 YICGDYIQN
+56 
-65 KKLIKMNKF
+65 
-74 FLTSLLVAAA
+74 LTH
-84 ITANAQD
+84 T
-91 NTTKDSL
+91 DSL
-98 TMETMMHNIPEVMV
+98 TMENMMHNLPEVMV

-145 LTRIPGVSN
+145 LTRIPGISD
-154 ATGNIS
+154 ATGSIS

-166 TLIINGQAT
+166 TLIVNGQAT
-175 TLTQEQLA
+175 TLTQEQLT
-183 ERLKAMPATQLAK
+183 ERLKAMPAAQLAK

-229 QIIGGL
+229 QVIGGMK
-235 VQTKYAKGFGDLYL
+235 QSKYAKVFGDLYL
-249 SMQRGKFGLDAQ
+249 SLQRGKFGLDAQ
-261 YKLVN
+261 YKYVN

-282 NNRIHYNDETG
+282 NNRVYYNDETG
-293 QKSFGITHDYRL
+293 QKSFGITHNYRL

-318 VAYTGQWDKTNS
+318 VAYTGHWDKRCSNS
-330 NSRTTGS
+330 NTTGS
-337 SISGMHRDSHE
+337 SISGMHHDSHE

-357 ALPFGLTLSGSY
+357 SLPFGLTLNGSY

-382 TITTENKNETERNL
+382 TMHTDESMLETERNL

-442 KDGSVLPDGTSS
+442 KDGTIQPNGTSS
-454 VDLNERIWNI
+454 VDNNERIWNI

-472 NKAISLEA
+472 NKAISVEA

-529 MSNVYYSSTYTE
+529 MSNVFYSSTYSE
-541 IHGNPDLKPFSYSNV
+541 IHGNPDLKPFSYYNV

-576 DYSVQLPYQ
+576 DYFVQLPYQ
-585 TTDRMAVIMK
+585 TTERMAVIMK
-595 ETNFDYSNSFGLQ
+595 ETNFDYSNSYGLQ
-608 ASAIFSAGKWLN
+608 ASVIFNAGKWLN

-633 SSHFFDLPFNR
+633 SSNFFDLPFNR
-644 KKLSVRLGGMASVKL
+644 KKLSVILGGTASVKL
-659 CSTQDLRLILN
+659 CNTQDLRLILN
-670 PFIQSKAIQGVYDI
+670 PFFQSKAIQGVYDI
-684 SPIFRMNAKL
+684 SPVFRMNAKL
-694 QWSSHDGRWGLRING
+694 QWSSHDGKWGLRLNG
-709 NNIFNNKYDTRS
+709 SNIFNNLYDTRS

-732 NYSWASVTFAVIYKF
+732 NYNWASVTFAVIYKF
-747 GGYKEKTVKEVDT
+747 GGYKEKNVKAVDT

>member
-1 MFRVTECTFRVT
+1 MDNMIFLLGLFL
-13 ECTFRDTE
+13 
-21 WPFRDTEWRFIINI
+21 
-35 KQNYLSQNK
+35 LSVANVKAQ
-44 SDVCTCFYINFS
+44 T
-56 YICGDYIQN
+56 
-65 KKLIKMNKF
+65 
-74 FLTSLLVAAA
+74 LTQ
-84 ITANAQD
+84 T
-91 NTTKDSL
+91 DSL
-98 TMETMMHNIPEVMV
+98 TMETMLHNLPEVMV

-133 LKQLPADNAYEA
+133 LKQLPADNACEA
-145 LTRIPGVSN
+145 LTRIPGVSD
-154 ATGNIS
+154 ATGSIS

-175 TLTQEQLA
+175 TLTQEQLT
-183 ERLKAMPATQLAK
+183 ERLKAMPAAQLAK

-229 QIIGGL
+229 QIIGGMR
-235 VQTKYAKGFGDLYL
+235 QNKYANEFGNLYL
-249 SMQRGKFGLDAQ
+249 SLQRDKFGLDAQ
-261 YKLVN
+261 YKYVN

-305 GMNYAFSKNHRLD
+305 GMNYTFSKNNRLD

-406 WMFTADQTHSLA
+406 WMFTADQTHSLS

-529 MSNVYYSSTYTE
+529 MSNVFYSSTYTE
-541 IHGNPDLKPFSYSNV
+541 IHGNPDLKPFSYYNV

-576 DYSVQLPYQ
+576 DYFVQLPYQ

-608 ASAIFSAGKWLN
+608 ASVIFNAGKWLN

-633 SSHFFDLPFNR
+633 SSNFFDLPFNR
-644 KKLSVRLGGMASVKL
+644 KKLSVILGGTASVKL
-659 CSTQDLRLILN
+659 CNSQDLRLILN
-670 PFIQSKAIQGVYDI
+670 PFYQTKAIQGVYDI

-694 QWSSHDGRWGLRING
+694 QWSSHDGKWGLCLNG
-709 NNIFNNKYDTRS
+709 NNIFNNPYDTRS

-732 NYSWASVTFAVIYKF
+732 NYNWASVTFAVVYKF
-747 GGYKEKTVKEVDT
+747 GDYKNKNVKAVDT

>member
-1 MFRVTECTFRVT
+1 MANKIFLLGLFL
-13 ECTFRDTE
+13 
-21 WPFRDTEWRFIINI
+21 
-35 KQNYLSQNK
+35 LSVANVKAQ
-44 SDVCTCFYINFS
+44 T
-56 YICGDYIQN
+56 
-65 KKLIKMNKF
+65 
-74 FLTSLLVAAA
+74 LTQ
-84 ITANAQD
+84 T
-91 NTTKDSL
+91 DSL
-98 TMETMMHNIPEVMV
+98 TMETMLHNLPEVMV

-145 LTRIPGVSN
+145 LTRIPGVSD
-154 ATGNIS
+154 ATGSIS

-175 TLTQEQLA
+175 TLTQEQLT
-183 ERLKAMPATQLAK
+183 ERLKAMPAAQLAK

-229 QIIGGL
+229 QIIGGMR
-235 VQTKYAKGFGDLYL
+235 QNKYANEFGNLYL
-249 SMQRGKFGLDAQ
+249 SLQRGKFGLDAQ
-261 YKLVN
+261 YKYVN

-282 NNRIHYNDETG
+282 NNRVYYNDETG

-318 VAYTGQWDKTNS
+318 VAYTGHWDKTCSNS
-330 NSRTTGS
+330 NTTGS
-337 SISGMHRDSHE
+337 SISGMHHDSHE

-357 ALPFGLTLSGSY
+357 SFPFGLTLNGSY

-374 PQQQALDG
+374 PQLQALDG
-382 TITTENKNETERNL
+382 TMHTDESMPETERNL

-442 KDGSVLPDGTSS
+442 KDGTIQPNGTSS
-454 VDLNERIWNI
+454 VDNNERIWNI

-472 NKAISLEA
+472 NKALSLEA

-495 RVYPTLNALWN
+495 RIYPTLNALWN

-529 MSNVYYSSTYTE
+529 MSNVFYSSTYSE
-541 IHGNPDLKPFSYSNV
+541 IHGNPDLKPFAYYNV

-576 DYSVQLPYQ
+576 DYFVQLPYQ
-585 TTDRMAVIMK
+585 TTERMAVIMK
-595 ETNFDYSNSFGLQ
+595 ETNFDYSNSYGLQ
-608 ASAIFSAGKWLN
+608 ASVIFNAGKWLN

-633 SSHFFDLPFNR
+633 SSNFFDLPFNR
-644 KKLSVRLGGMASVKL
+644 KKLSVILGGTASVKL
-659 CSTQDLRLILN
+659 CNTQDLRLILN
-670 PFIQSKAIQGVYDI
+670 PFYQTKAIQGVYDI

-694 QWSSHDGRWGLRING
+694 QWTSHDGKWGLRING
-709 NNIFNNKYDTRS
+709 NNIFNNLYDTRS

-732 NYSWASVTFAVIYKF
+732 NYNWASVTFAVIYKF

>member
-1 MFRVTECTFRVT
+1 MDNKVFLLGLFL
-13 ECTFRDTE
+13 
-21 WPFRDTEWRFIINI
+21 
-35 KQNYLSQNK
+35 LSVANVKAQ
-44 SDVCTCFYINFS
+44 T
-56 YICGDYIQN
+56 
-65 KKLIKMNKF
+65 
-74 FLTSLLVAAA
+74 LTQ
-84 ITANAQD
+84 T
-91 NTTKDSL
+91 DSL
-98 TMETMMHNIPEVMV
+98 TMETMLHNLPEVMV

-145 LTRIPGVSN
+145 LTRIPGVSD
-154 ATGNIS
+154 ATGSIS

-175 TLTQEQLA
+175 TLTQEQLT
-183 ERLKAMPATQLAK
+183 ERLKAMPAAQLAK

-229 QIIGGL
+229 QVIGGMK
-235 VQTKYAKGFGDLYL
+235 QSKYAKGFGDLYL
-249 SMQRGKFGLDAQ
+249 SLQRGKFGLDAQ
-261 YKLVN
+261 YKYVN
-266 GNSYGESSR
+266 GNSYGESSC
-275 IANHPLG
+275 IANHPLS
-282 NNRIHYNDETG
+282 NNRVYYNDETG

-318 VAYTGQWDKTNS
+318 VAYTGQWDKTSS

-337 SISGMHRDSHE
+337 SISGMHHDSHE

-357 ALPFGLTLSGSY
+357 ALPFGLTLNGSY

-374 PQQQALDG
+374 PQQQVLDG
-382 TITTENKNETERNL
+382 TMTAENKNETERNL

-432 SNKSYQTTID
+432 SNKSYQTTTD
-442 KDGSVLPDGTSS
+442 KDGTILPDGTSS
-454 VDLNERIWNI
+454 VDNNERIWNI

-472 NKAISLEA
+472 NKSISLEA

-495 RVYPTLNALWN
+495 RMYPTLNALWN

-529 MSNVYYSSTYTE
+529 MSNVFYSSTYTE
-541 IHGNPDLKPFSYSNV
+541 IHGNPDLKPFSYYNV

-608 ASAIFSAGKWLN
+608 ASAIFNAGKWLN

-644 KKLSVRLGGMASVKL
+644 KKLSVILGGTASVKL
-659 CSTQDLRLILN
+659 SSTQDLRLILN
-670 PFIQSKAIQGVYDI
+670 PFYQTKAIQGVYDI
-684 SPIFRMNAKL
+684 SPVFSMDAKL
-694 QWSSHDGRWGLRING
+694 QWSSHDGKWGLRLNG
-709 NNIFNNKYDTRS
+709 SNIFNNQFDTRS
-721 VQGNQDYRMKI
+721 VQGNQDYRMKV
-732 NYSWASVTFAVIYKF
+732 NYNWASVTFAVIYKF
-747 GGYKEKTVKEVDT
+747 GGYKEKNVKAVDT

>member
-1 MFRVTECTFRVT
+1 MANKIFLLGLFL
-13 ECTFRDTE
+13 
-21 WPFRDTEWRFIINI
+21 
-35 KQNYLSQNK
+35 LS
-44 SDVCTCFYINFS
+44 
-56 YICGDYIQN
+56 
-65 KKLIKMNKF
+65 
-74 FLTSLLVAAA
+74 VA
-84 ITANAQD
+84 NVKAQ
-91 NTTKDSL
+91 TRTQTDSL
-98 TMETMMHNIPEVMV
+98 TMETMLHNLPEVMV

-145 LTRIPGVSN
+145 LTRIPGVSD
-154 ATGNIS
+154 AAGSIS

-175 TLTQEQLA
+175 TLTQEQLT
-183 ERLKAMPATQLAK
+183 ERLKAMPAAQLSK

-217 TKDYAGTNQLSG
+217 TKYYAGTNQLSG
-229 QIIGGL
+229 QIIGGMR
-235 VQTKYAKGFGDLYL
+235 QNKYANEFGNLYL
-249 SMQRGKFGLDAQ
+249 SLQRDKFGLDAQ
-261 YKLVN
+261 YKYVN

-305 GMNYAFSKNHRLD
+305 GMNYTFSKNNRLD

-406 WMFTADQTHSLA
+406 WMFTADQTHSLS

-495 RVYPTLNALWN
+495 RVYPTFNALWN

-529 MSNVYYSSTYTE
+529 MSNVFYSSTYTE
-541 IHGNPDLKPFSYSNV
+541 IHGNPDLKPFSYYNV

-608 ASAIFSAGKWLN
+608 ASAILSTGKWLN

-644 KKLSVRLGGMASVKL
+644 KKLSVRLGGTASVKL

-694 QWSSHDGRWGLRING
+694 QWSSHDGRWGLRLNG

-732 NYSWASVTFAVIYKF
+732 NYNWASVTFAVIYKF

>member
-1 MFRVTECTFRVT
+1 M
-13 ECTFRDTE
+13 
-21 WPFRDTEWRFIINI
+21 N
-35 KQNYLSQNK
+35 
-44 SDVCTCFYINFS
+44 
-56 YICGDYIQN
+56 
-65 KKLIKMNKF
+65 IKMNRIF
-74 FLTSLLVAAA
+74 FMGIFVALT

-91 NTTKDSL
+91 NIPKDSL
-98 TMETMMHNIPEVMV
+98 TMETMLHNLPEVMV

-145 LTRIPGVSN
+145 LTRIPGVSD
-154 ATGNIS
+154 ATGSIS

-175 TLTQEQLA
+175 TLTQEQLT
-183 ERLKAMPATQLAK
+183 ERLKAMPAAQLSK

-229 QIIGGL
+229 QVIGGMK
-235 VQTKYAKGFGDLYL
+235 QSKYAKGFGDLYL
-249 SMQRGKFGLDAQ
+249 SLQRGKFGLDAQ
-261 YKLVN
+261 YKYVN

-282 NNRIHYNDETG
+282 NNRVYYNDETG

-305 GMNYAFSKNHRLD
+305 GMNYTFSKNHRLD

-330 NSRTTGS
+330 NSHTTGS

-472 NKAISLEA
+472 NKALSLEA

-529 MSNVYYSSTYTE
+529 MSNVFYSSTYTE
-541 IHGNPDLKPFSYSNV
+541 IHGNPDLKPFSYYNV

-576 DYSVQLPYQ
+576 DYSAQLPYQ
-585 TTDRMAVIMK
+585 TTDRMAVILK
-595 ETNFDYSNSFGLQ
+595 EINFDYYNSFGLQ
-608 ASAIFSAGKWLN
+608 VSAIFSAGKWLN

-633 SSHFFDLPFNR
+633 SSHFFDLPFDR
-644 KKLSVRLGGMASVKL
+644 KKLTAALGGTASIRL
-659 CSTQDLRLILN
+659 CRTQDLRLILN
-670 PFIQSKAIQGVYDI
+670 PFFQSKAIQGVYDI
-684 SPIFRMNAKL
+684 SPVFRMNAKL
-694 QWSSHDGRWGLRING
+694 QWSSHDGKWGLRING
-709 NNIFNNKYDTRS
+709 NNIFNYEFDTRS
-721 VQGNQDYRMKI
+721 VQGNQNYRMKL
-732 NYSWASVTFAVIYKF
+732 NYNWASVTFAVIYKF
-747 GGYKEKTVKEVDT
+747 GGYKEKNIKKVDT

>member
-1 MFRVTECTFRVT
+1 MVNKIFLLGLFL
-13 ECTFRDTE
+13 
-21 WPFRDTEWRFIINI
+21 
-35 KQNYLSQNK
+35 LSVANVKAQ
-44 SDVCTCFYINFS
+44 T
-56 YICGDYIQN
+56 
-65 KKLIKMNKF
+65 
-74 FLTSLLVAAA
+74 LTQ
-84 ITANAQD
+84 T
-91 NTTKDSL
+91 DSL
-98 TMETMMHNIPEVMV
+98 TMETMLHNLPEVMV

-145 LTRIPGVSN
+145 LTRIPGVSD
-154 ATGNIS
+154 ATGSIS

-175 TLTQEQLA
+175 TLTQEQLT
-183 ERLKAMPATQLAK
+183 ERLKAMPAAQLAK

-229 QIIGGL
+229 QIIGGMR
-235 VQTKYAKGFGDLYL
+235 QNKYANEFGNLYL
-249 SMQRGKFGLDAQ
+249 SLQRGKFGLDAQ
-261 YKLVN
+261 YKYVN

-282 NNRIHYNDETG
+282 NNRVYYNDETG

-318 VAYTGQWDKTNS
+318 VAYTGHWDKTCSNS
-330 NSRTTGS
+330 NTTGS
-337 SISGMHRDSHE
+337 SISGMHHDSHE

-357 ALPFGLTLSGSY
+357 SLPFGLTLNGSY

-382 TITTENKNETERNL
+382 TMHTDESMPETERNL

-454 VDLNERIWNI
+454 VDNNERIWNL

-472 NKAISLEA
+472 NKALSLEA

-529 MSNVYYSSTYTE
+529 MSNVFYSSTYSE
-541 IHGNPDLKPFSYSNV
+541 IHGNPDLKPYSYYNV

-576 DYSVQLPYQ
+576 DYFVQLPYQ
-585 TTDRMAVIMK
+585 TTERMAVIMK
-595 ETNFDYSNSFGLQ
+595 ETNFDYSNSYGLQ
-608 ASAIFSAGKWLN
+608 ASVIFNAGKWLN

-633 SSHFFDLPFNR
+633 SSNFFDLPFNR
-644 KKLSVRLGGMASVKL
+644 KKFSVILGGTASVKL
-659 CSTQDLRLILN
+659 CNTQDLRLILN
-670 PFIQSKAIQGVYDI
+670 PFYQTKAIQGVYDI

-694 QWSSHDGRWGLRING
+694 QWSSHDGKWGLRLNG
-709 NNIFNNKYDTRS
+709 SNIFNNLYDTRS

-732 NYSWASVTFAVIYKF
+732 NYNWASVTFAVIYKF
-747 GGYKEKTVKEVDT
+747 GGYKEKNVKAVDT

>member
-1 MFRVTECTFRVT
+1 MVNKIFLLGLFL
-13 ECTFRDTE
+13 
-21 WPFRDTEWRFIINI
+21 
-35 KQNYLSQNK
+35 LSVANVKAQ
-44 SDVCTCFYINFS
+44 T
-56 YICGDYIQN
+56 
-65 KKLIKMNKF
+65 
-74 FLTSLLVAAA
+74 LTQ
-84 ITANAQD
+84 T
-91 NTTKDSL
+91 DSL
-98 TMETMMHNIPEVMV
+98 TMETMLHNLPEVMV

-145 LTRIPGVSN
+145 LTRIPGVSD
-154 ATGNIS
+154 ATGSIS

-175 TLTQEQLA
+175 TLTQEQLT
-183 ERLKAMPATQLAK
+183 ERLKAMPAAQLAK

-229 QIIGGL
+229 QIIGGMR
-235 VQTKYAKGFGDLYL
+235 QNKYANEFGNLYL
-249 SMQRGKFGLDAQ
+249 SLQRGKFGLDAQ
-261 YKLVN
+261 YKYVN

-282 NNRIHYNDETG
+282 NNRVYYNDETG
-293 QKSFGITHDYRL
+293 QKSFGITHNYRL

-318 VAYTGQWDKTNS
+318 VAYTGHWDKRCSNS
-330 NSRTTGS
+330 NTTGS
-337 SISGMHRDSHE
+337 SISGMHHDSHE

-357 ALPFGLTLSGSY
+357 SLPFGLTLNGSY

-382 TITTENKNETERNL
+382 TMHTDESMPETERNL

-472 NKAISLEA
+472 NKAISVEA

-529 MSNVYYSSTYTE
+529 MSNVFYSSTYSE
-541 IHGNPDLKPFSYSNV
+541 IHGNPDLKPFSYYNV

-576 DYSVQLPYQ
+576 DYFVQLPYQ
-585 TTDRMAVIMK
+585 TTERMAVIMK
-595 ETNFDYSNSFGLQ
+595 ETNFDYSNSYGLQ
-608 ASAIFSAGKWLN
+608 ASVIFNAGKWLN

-633 SSHFFDLPFNR
+633 SSNFFDLPFNR
-644 KKLSVRLGGMASVKL
+644 KKLSVILGGTASIKL
-659 CSTQDLRLILN
+659 CQTQDLRLILN
-670 PFIQSKAIQGVYDI
+670 PFYQTKAIQGVYDI
-684 SPIFRMNAKL
+684 SPVFRMNAKL
-694 QWSSHDGRWGLRING
+694 QWSSHDGKWGLRLNG
-709 NNIFNNKYDTRS
+709 SNIFNNLYDTRS

-732 NYSWASVTFAVIYKF
+732 NYNWASVTFAVIYKF
-747 GGYKEKTVKEVDT
+747 GGYKEKNVKAVDT

>member
-1 MFRVTECTFRVT
+1 MVNKIFLLGLFL
-13 ECTFRDTE
+13 
-21 WPFRDTEWRFIINI
+21 
-35 KQNYLSQNK
+35 LSVANVKAQ
-44 SDVCTCFYINFS
+44 T
-56 YICGDYIQN
+56 
-65 KKLIKMNKF
+65 
-74 FLTSLLVAAA
+74 LTH
-84 ITANAQD
+84 T
-91 NTTKDSL
+91 DSL
-98 TMETMMHNIPEVMV
+98 TMENMMHNLPEVMV

-145 LTRIPGVSN
+145 LTRIPGISD
-154 ATGNIS
+154 ATGSIS

-166 TLIINGQAT
+166 TLIVNGQAT
-175 TLTQEQLA
+175 TLTQEQLT
-183 ERLKAMPATQLAK
+183 ERLKAMPAAQLAK

-229 QIIGGL
+229 QIIGGMR
-235 VQTKYAKGFGDLYL
+235 QNKYANEFGNLYL
-249 SMQRGKFGLDAQ
+249 SLQRGKFGLDAQ
-261 YKLVN
+261 YKYVN

-282 NNRIHYNDETG
+282 NNRVYYNDETG

-318 VAYTGQWDKTNS
+318 VAYTGHWDKTCSNS
-330 NSRTTGS
+330 NTTGS
-337 SISGMHRDSHE
+337 SISGMHHDSHE

-357 ALPFGLTLSGSY
+357 SLPFGLTLNGSY

-374 PQQQALDG
+374 PQLQALDG
-382 TITTENKNETERNL
+382 TMHTDESMPETERNL

-442 KDGSVLPDGTSS
+442 KDGTIQPNGTSS
-454 VDLNERIWNI
+454 VDNNERIWNI

-472 NKAISLEA
+472 NKAISVEA

-529 MSNVYYSSTYTE
+529 MSNVFYSSTYSE
-541 IHGNPDLKPFSYSNV
+541 IHGNPDLKPFSYYNV

-576 DYSVQLPYQ
+576 DYFVQLPYQ
-585 TTDRMAVIMK
+585 TTERMAVIMK
-595 ETNFDYSNSFGLQ
+595 ETNFDYSNSYGLQ
-608 ASAIFSAGKWLN
+608 ASVIFNAGKWLN

-633 SSHFFDLPFNR
+633 SSNFFDLPFNR
-644 KKLSVRLGGMASVKL
+644 KKLSVILGGTASVKL
-659 CSTQDLRLILN
+659 CNTQDLRLILN
-670 PFIQSKAIQGVYDI
+670 PFFQSKAIQGVYDI
-684 SPIFRMNAKL
+684 SPVFRMNAKL
-694 QWSSHDGRWGLRING
+694 QWSSHDGKWGLRLNG
-709 NNIFNNKYDTRS
+709 SNIFNNLYDTRS

-732 NYSWASVTFAVIYKF
+732 NYNWASVAFAVIYKF
-747 GGYKEKTVKEVDT
+747 GGYKEKNVKAVDT

>member
-1 MFRVTECTFRVT
+1 MVNKIFLLGLFL
-13 ECTFRDTE
+13 
-21 WPFRDTEWRFIINI
+21 
-35 KQNYLSQNK
+35 LSVANVKAQ
-44 SDVCTCFYINFS
+44 T
-56 YICGDYIQN
+56 
-65 KKLIKMNKF
+65 
-74 FLTSLLVAAA
+74 LTH
-84 ITANAQD
+84 T
-91 NTTKDSL
+91 DSL
-98 TMETMMHNIPEVMV
+98 TMENMMHNLPEVMV

-145 LTRIPGVSN
+145 LTRIPGISD
-154 ATGNIS
+154 ATGSIS

-166 TLIINGQAT
+166 TLIVNGQAT
-175 TLTQEQLA
+175 TLTQEQLT
-183 ERLKAMPATQLAK
+183 ERLKAMPAAQLAK

-229 QIIGGL
+229 QVIGGMR
-235 VQTKYAKGFGDLYL
+235 QNKYANEFGNLYL
-249 SMQRGKFGLDAQ
+249 SLQRGKFGLDAQ
-261 YKLVN
+261 YKYVN

-282 NNRIHYNDETG
+282 NNRVYYNDETG

-318 VAYTGQWDKTNS
+318 VAYTGHWDKTCSNS
-330 NSRTTGS
+330 NTTGS
-337 SISGMHRDSHE
+337 SISGMHHDSHE

-357 ALPFGLTLSGSY
+357 SLPFGLTLNGSY

-382 TITTENKNETERNL
+382 TMTAENKNETERNL

-406 WMFTADQTHSLA
+406 WMFTADQTHSLS

-442 KDGSVLPDGTSS
+442 KDGTILPDGTSS
-454 VDLNERIWNI
+454 VDNNERIWNI

-472 NKAISLEA
+472 NKAISVEA

-529 MSNVYYSSTYTE
+529 MSNVFYSSTYSE
-541 IHGNPDLKPFSYSNV
+541 IHGNPDLKPFSYYNV

-576 DYSVQLPYQ
+576 DYFVQLPYQ
-585 TTDRMAVIMK
+585 TTERMAVIMK
-595 ETNFDYSNSFGLQ
+595 ETNFDYSNSYGLQ
-608 ASAIFSAGKWLN
+608 ASVIFNAGKWLN

-633 SSHFFDLPFNR
+633 SSNFFDLPFNR
-644 KKLSVRLGGMASVKL
+644 KKLSVILGGTASVKL
-659 CSTQDLRLILN
+659 CNTQDLRLILN
-670 PFIQSKAIQGVYDI
+670 PFFQSKAIQGVYDI
-684 SPIFRMNAKL
+684 SPVFRMNAKL
-694 QWSSHDGRWGLRING
+694 QWSSHDGKWGLRLNG
-709 NNIFNNKYDTRS
+709 SNIFNNLYDTRS

-732 NYSWASVTFAVIYKF
+732 NYNWASVTFAVIYKF
-747 GGYKEKTVKEVDT
+747 GGYKEKNVKAVDT

>member
-1 MFRVTECTFRVT
+1 MNRLF
-13 ECTFRDTE
+13 
-21 WPFRDTEWRFIINI
+21 FIG
-35 KQNYLSQNK
+35 
-44 SDVCTCFYINFS
+44 V
-56 YICGDYIQN
+56 
-65 KKLIKMNKF
+65 
-74 FLTSLLVAAA
+74 LVASA

-91 NTTKDSL
+91 NGQKDSL
-98 TMETMMHNIPEVMV
+98 TMESIMHNLPEVMV

-145 LTRIPGVSN
+145 LTRIPGVSD
-154 ATGNIS
+154 ATGSIS

-166 TLIINGQAT
+166 TLIVNGQAT

-183 ERLKAMPATQLAK
+183 ERLKAMPAAQLAK

-229 QIIGGL
+229 QIIGGMR
-235 VQTKYAKGFGDLYL
+235 QNKYANEFGDLYL
-249 SMQRGKFGLDAQ
+249 SLQRDKFGLDAQ
-261 YKLVN
+261 YKYVN

-305 GMNYAFSKNHRLD
+305 GMNYTFSKNHRLD

-382 TITTENKNETERNL
+382 TIATENKNETERNL

-418 HGWGL
+418 HGWGM

-480 SVAAEQYHSPIWDKW
+480 SIAAEQYHSPVWDKW

-529 MSNVYYSSTYTE
+529 MSNVFYSSTYTE
-541 IHGNPDLKPFSYSNV
+541 IHGNPDLKPCSYYNL

-570 FASLKP
+570 FANLKP
-576 DYSVQLPYQ
+576 DYFVQLPYQ

-595 ETNFDYSNSFGLQ
+595 ETNFDYSNSYGLQ

-633 SSHFFDLPFNR
+633 SRNFFDLPFDR
-644 KKLSVRLGGMASVKL
+644 KKLSVILGGTASVKL
-659 CSTQDLRLILN
+659 CSTQDLHLILN
-670 PFIQSKAIQGVYDI
+670 PFYQTKAIQGVYDI
-684 SPIFRMNAKL
+684 SPIFSMDAKL
-694 QWSSHDGRWGLRING
+694 QWSSHDGKWGVRLNG
-709 NNIFNNKYDTRS
+709 SNIFNNRFDTRS
-721 VQGNQDYRMKI
+721 VQGNQDYRMKV
-732 NYSWASVTFAVIYKF
+732 NYNWSSFTFAVIYKF

>member
-1 MFRVTECTFRVT
+1 MVNKIFLFGS
-13 ECTFRDTE
+13 FL
-21 WPFRDTEWRFIINI
+21 
-35 KQNYLSQNK
+35 LSVANVK
-44 SDVCTCFYINFS
+44 SQT
-56 YICGDYIQN
+56 
-65 KKLIKMNKF
+65 
-74 FLTSLLVAAA
+74 LTH
-84 ITANAQD
+84 T
-91 NTTKDSL
+91 DSL
-98 TMETMMHNIPEVMV
+98 TMENMMHNLPEVMV

-145 LTRIPGVSN
+145 LTRIPGISD
-154 ATGNIS
+154 ATGSIS

-166 TLIINGQAT
+166 TLIVNGQAT
-175 TLTQEQLA
+175 TLTQEQLT
-183 ERLKAMPATQLAK
+183 ERLKAMPAAQLAK

-229 QIIGGL
+229 QFIGGMK
-235 VQTKYAKGFGDLYL
+235 QSKYAKGFGDLYL
-249 SMQRGKFGLDAQ
+249 SLQRGKFGLDAQ
-261 YKLVN
+261 YKYVN

-282 NNRIHYNDETG
+282 NNRVYYNDETG
-293 QKSFGITHDYRL
+293 QKSFGITHNYRL

-318 VAYTGQWDKTNS
+318 VAYTGHWDKRCSNS
-330 NSRTTGS
+330 NTTGS
-337 SISGMHRDSHE
+337 SISGMHHDSHE

-357 ALPFGLTLSGSY
+357 SLPFGLTLNGSY

-382 TITTENKNETERNL
+382 TMHTDESMLETERNL

-442 KDGSVLPDGTSS
+442 KDGTIQPNGTSS
-454 VDLNERIWNI
+454 VDNNERIWNI

-472 NKAISLEA
+472 NKAISVEA

-529 MSNVYYSSTYTE
+529 MSNVFYSSTYSE
-541 IHGNPDLKPFSYSNV
+541 IHGNPDLKPFSYYNV

-576 DYSVQLPYQ
+576 DYFVQLPYQ
-585 TTDRMAVIMK
+585 TTERMAVIMK
-595 ETNFDYSNSFGLQ
+595 ETNFDYSNSYGLQ
-608 ASAIFSAGKWLN
+608 ASVIFNAGKWLN

-633 SSHFFDLPFNR
+633 SCNFFDLPFDR
-644 KKLSVRLGGMASVKL
+644 KKLSVILGGTASVKL
-659 CSTQDLRLILN
+659 SSTQDLRLILN
-670 PFIQSKAIQGVYDI
+670 PFYQTKAIQGVYDI
-684 SPIFRMNAKL
+684 SPVFRMDAKL
-694 QWSSHDGRWGLRING
+694 QWSSHDGKWGVRLNG
-709 NNIFNNKYDTRS
+709 SNIFNNRFDTRS
-721 VQGNQDYRMKI
+721 VQGNQDYRMTI
-732 NYSWASVTFAVIYKF
+732 NYNWASVTFAVIYKF
-747 GGYKEKTVKEVDT
+747 GGYKEKNVKAVDT